1 MDDVGR
7 LIETVRFLTASPKKL
22 SDSFQDSEVRVRRGV
37 SDVGGEVEEL
47 ERRLAAIEAQLLG
60 MSDLSLSVQ
69 RERAPEL
76 PVDDAT
82 ANRVIPA
89 LNLPLETILDVYV
102 SAPIQLEPFSRLCA
116 LTARALNDQ
125 TDSVE
130 LESHHMP

>member
-1 MDDVGR
+1 
-7 LIETVRFLTASPKKL
+7 
-22 SDSFQDSEVRVRRGV
+22 
-37 SDVGGEVEEL
+37 
-47 ERRLAAIEAQLLG
+47 